1 MIGLI
6 ALILAVVIIVIEKTH
21 KHKWSY
27 KFTSRD
33 QDGCIDY
40 DLYVCEKCF
49 KTKKG
54 KRKNRYR

>member
-21 KHKWSY
+21 KHKWLH

-33 QDGCIDY
+33 QDGCVDY
-40 DLYVCEKCF
+40 DVYECEKCF
-49 KTKKG
+49 KTKKV
-54 KRKNRYR
+54 KL

>member
-6 ALILAVVIIVIEKTH
+6 ALILAVLIIVIEKIH
-21 KHKWSY
+21 KHKWSH

-33 QDGCIDY
+33 QDGCIEY
-40 DLYVCEKCF
+40 EVYGCEKCF
-49 KTKKG
+49 KTKKV